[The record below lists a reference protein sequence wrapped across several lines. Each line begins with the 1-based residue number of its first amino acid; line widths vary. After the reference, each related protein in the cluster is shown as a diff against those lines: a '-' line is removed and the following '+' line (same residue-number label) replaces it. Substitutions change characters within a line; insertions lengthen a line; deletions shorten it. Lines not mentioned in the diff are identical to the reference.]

1 MVHGKTNGYNILFK
15 ITQMELNH
23 CTLYSTP
30 SVVLA
35 DLISRDSNFKDFLMR
50 EVENTDVVKHEL
62 PATVPTLI

>member
-1 MVHGKTNGYNILFK
+1 MGFTHGYA
-15 ITQMELNH
+15 
-23 CTLYSTP
+23 YSTP

-35 DLISRDSNFKDFLMR
+35 DLISKDSNFKDFLMR